1 MRAPPRELRID
12 MRMLKSGFAA
22 LLALATVAM
31 LGAGAQAADGV
42 VMAPTEWGTG
52 LQTAHSPVME
62 RINEFHNVLLY
73 IIVVISAFVLALL
86 GWIIIRYNRKRNPT
100 PQKWSHNTLLEMV
113 WTAVPV
119 IILLAIAIPSI
130 RLLYYQDRAPNPEMT
145 IKAIGHQWYWS
156 YEYPDHEGITFD
168 AIMKEEGELAEGE
181 PRLLA
186 TDNAVVLPVGMDIRL
201 LVTADDV
208 IHAFALPA
216 LGVKI
221 DAVPLRTNETW
232 VHINTPGIYYGQCS
246 ELCGTNHGFMPIM
259 VKAVSKEEFA
269 SWVAEK
275 KAAMKE
281 PAAATTV
288 AGLSGQDAAR

>member
-1 MRAPPRELRID
+1 
-12 MRMLKSGFAA
+12 MRMLKSG
-22 LLALATVAM
+22 LAAM
-31 LGAGAQAADGV
+31 LAVGTVTLLGGLAQANDDV
-42 VMAPTEWGTG
+42 VMAPTAWGTG
-52 LQTAHSPVME
+52 FQTAHSPVME
-62 RINEFHNVLLY
+62 RVNEFHNVLLY
-73 IIVVISAFVLALL
+73 IIIVISAFVLALMA
-86 GWIIIRYNRKRNPT
+86 WIIIRYNKKRNPT

-130 RLLYYQDRAPNPEMT
+130 RLLYYQDRVANPEMT

-156 YEYPDHEGITFD
+156 YEYPDHGGITFD

-186 TDNAVVLPVGMDIRL
+186 TDNAVVLPAGVDIRIL
-201 LVTADDV
+201 TTADDV

-221 DAVPLRTNETW
+221 DAVPMRINETW
-232 VHINTPGIYYGQCS
+232 VHINSPGIYYGQCS

-269 SWVAEK
+269 AWVAEK
-275 KAAMKE
+275 KAAMKDS
-281 PAAATTV
+281 ADVTKV
-288 AGLSGQDAAR
+288 AGLSGADAAR

>member
-1 MRAPPRELRID
+1 
-12 MRMLKSGFAA
+12 MRMLKSG
-22 LLALATVAM
+22 LAAM
-31 LGAGAQAADGV
+31 LAVGTVTLLGGLAQANDDV
-42 VMAPTEWGTG
+42 VMAPTAWGTG
-52 LQTAHSPVME
+52 FQTAHSPVME
-62 RINEFHNVLLY
+62 RVNEFHNVLLY
-73 IIVVISAFVLALL
+73 IIIVISAFVLALMA
-86 GWIIIRYNRKRNPT
+86 WIIIRYNKKRNPT

-130 RLLYYQDRAPNPEMT
+130 RLLYYEDRVANPEMT

-156 YEYPDHEGITFD
+156 YEYPDHGGITFD

-186 TDNAVVLPVGMDIRL
+186 TDNAVVLPAGVDIRIL
-201 LVTADDV
+201 ATADDV

-221 DAVPLRTNETW
+221 DAVPMRINETW
-232 VHINTPGIYYGQCS
+232 VHINSPGIYYGQCS

-269 SWVAEK
+269 AWVAEK
-275 KAAMKE
+275 KAAMKDSAE
-281 PAAATTV
+281 ATKV
-288 AGLSGQDAAR
+288 AGLSGADAAR

>member
-1 MRAPPRELRID
+1 
-12 MRMLKSGFAA
+12 MRMLKSG
-22 LLALATVAM
+22 LAAM
-31 LGAGAQAADGV
+31 LAVGTVTLLGGLAQANDDV
-42 VMAPTEWGTG
+42 VMAPTAWGTG
-52 LQTAHSPVME
+52 FQTAHSPVME
-62 RINEFHNVLLY
+62 RVNEFHNVLLY
-73 IIVVISAFVLALL
+73 IIIVISAFVLALMA
-86 GWIIIRYNRKRNPT
+86 WIIIRYNKKRNPT

-130 RLLYYQDRAPNPEMT
+130 RLLYYEDRVANPEMT

-156 YEYPDHEGITFD
+156 YEYPDHGGITFD

-186 TDNAVVLPVGMDIRL
+186 TDNAVVLPAGVDIRIL
-201 LVTADDV
+201 TTADDV

-221 DAVPLRTNETW
+221 DAVPMRINETW
-232 VHINTPGIYYGQCS
+232 VHINSPGIYYGQCS

-269 SWVAEK
+269 AWVAEK
-275 KAAMKE
+275 KAAMKDS
-281 PAAATTV
+281 ADVTKV
-288 AGLSGQDAAR
+288 AGLSGADAAR

>member
-1 MRAPPRELRID
+1 
-12 MRMLKSGFAA
+12 MRMLKSG
-22 LLALATVAM
+22 LAAM
-31 LGAGAQAADGV
+31 LAVGTVTLLGGLAQANDDV
-42 VMAPTEWGTG
+42 VMAPTAWGTG
-52 LQTAHSPVME
+52 FQTAHSPVME
-62 RINEFHNVLLY
+62 RVNEFHNVLLY
-73 IIVVISAFVLALL
+73 IIIVISAFVLALMA
-86 GWIIIRYNRKRNPT
+86 WIIIRYNKKRNPT

-130 RLLYYQDRAPNPEMT
+130 RLLYYEDRVANPEMT

-156 YEYPDHEGITFD
+156 YEYPDHGGITFD

-186 TDNAVVLPVGMDIRL
+186 TDNAVVLPAGVDIRIL
-201 LVTADDV
+201 ATADDV

-221 DAVPLRTNETW
+221 DAVPMRINETW
-232 VHINTPGIYYGQCS
+232 VHINSPGIYYGQCS

-269 SWVAEK
+269 AWVAEK
-275 KAAMKE
+275 KAAMKDS
-281 PAAATTV
+281 ADVTKV
-288 AGLSGQDAAR
+288 AGLSGADAAR

>member
-1 MRAPPRELRID
+1 
-12 MRMLKSGFAA
+12 MRMLKSG
-22 LLALATVAM
+22 LAAM
-31 LGAGAQAADGV
+31 LAVGTVTLLGGLAQANDDV
-42 VMAPTEWGTG
+42 VMAPTAWGTG
-52 LQTAHSPVME
+52 FQTAHSPVME
-62 RINEFHNVLLY
+62 RVNEFHNVLLY
-73 IIVVISAFVLALL
+73 IIIVISAFVLALMA
-86 GWIIIRYNRKRNPT
+86 WIIIRYNKKRNPT

-113 WTAVPV
+113 WTAIPV

-130 RLLYYQDRAPNPEMT
+130 RLLYYQDRVANPEMT

-156 YEYPDHEGITFD
+156 YEYPDHGGITFD

-186 TDNAVVLPVGMDIRL
+186 TDNAVVLPAGVDIRIL
-201 LVTADDV
+201 ATADDV

-221 DAVPLRTNETW
+221 DAVPMRINETW
-232 VHINTPGIYYGQCS
+232 VHINSPGIYYGQCS

-269 SWVAEK
+269 AWVAEK
-275 KAAMKE
+275 KAAMKDS
-281 PAAATTV
+281 ADVTKV
-288 AGLSGQDAAR
+288 AGLSGADAAR